1 MRLETS
7 ELQETSALDIEYDC
21 YTNKLAEINGNFVSD
36 PDSERMR
43 SSLGNITFSSFVCN
57 TNV

>member
-43 SSLGNITFSSFVCN
+43 SSLGNITFSN